1 MLYLILSKT
10 MISTNVL
17 YTLDRVWRLLIIL
30 KPTLG
35 LELSR
40 NI

>member
-17 YTLDRVWRLLIIL
+17 YTLDRVWRLLITL